1 MSQVTPFLQNGQTR
15 AITAAVSPPTAVKVM
30 PTFVAALPPY
40 NQYRVVN
47 SGTVTA
53 FLGAGPS
60 AAEAATNA
68 AVVTTTGNAIPL
80 LPGAVEIFSFS
91 PDWYFTASTAVN
103 TSTVYIT
110 PGEGL

>member
-1 MSQVTPFLQNGQTR
+1 MSQVTPFSQNGQTR
-15 AITAAVSPPTAVKVM
+15 AITAAVSPPTAVKVL
-30 PTFVAALPPY
+30 PTFAAVLPPC

-47 SGTVTA
+47 AGPEIV

-60 AAEAATNA
+60 AAEASANA
-68 AVVTTTGNAIPL
+68 VPVTTGGNGIPV

>member
-15 AITAAVSPPTAVKVM
+15 AITAASTPPTAVKVL

-60 AAEAATNA
+60 AAEAATNS
-68 AVVTTTGNAIPL
+68 AVVTTTGNGVPL
-80 LPGAVEIFSFS
+80 LPGAVEIFSF
-91 PDWYFTASTAVN
+91 PPEWFFTASTASG
-103 TSTVYIT
+103 TAAIYIT